1 MRLPRNNAGSKGNQ
15 TKQRR
20 GNVMNGLQN
29 KKNNLELNVRPGI
42 KALADEELADAAG
55 GNFPGLYPERTDF
68 YLWANLTTQVGSG
81 DKQFKKVI
89 NYYPCPRCG
98 KPMHSKWYSCMWY
111 CDPCNFSSLRP
122 AEVRWNGTKEELI
135 AAAGF

>member
-1 MRLPRNNAGSKGNQ
+1 MNDLQTQMNNAKFN
-15 TKQRR
+15 
-20 GNVMNGLQN
+20 LQIDTQL
-29 KKNNLELNVRPGI
+29 NNHAI
-42 KALADEELADAAG
+42 TDEELADVSG

-68 YLWANLTTQVGSG
+68 YLWANWTTQVGTG

-98 KPMHSKWYSCMWY
+98 KPMHSKWYSCKWY
-111 CDPCNFSSLRP
+111 CDPCDFSSLRP
-122 AEVRWNGTKEELI
+122 AEVSWPGTKEELI